1 MINKDVLLMH
11 SASKV
16 AILFCQS
23 TFSEGWLQVSA
34 TPVCSSDFY
43 SGSGMSASNLKN
55 HHELKQHSVQPISP
69 FIHSQIHGSFVSV
82 ENLTSKRHIT
92 HYS

>member
-1 MINKDVLLMH
+1 M
-11 SASKV
+11 
-16 AILFCQS
+16 
-23 TFSEGWLQVSA
+23 SA

-43 SGSGMSASNLKN
+43 SGSGMSASNSKN